1 MGACMLRRLIQWLKK
16 FFQGLFGTKQQK
28 TSYKQNSPSS
38 PPPPLNDTDL
48 EFLFTELLAGVHQA
62 RGQAWAQKWLENIEH
77 RVPQQRWVEWLQK
90 FGDKLLAAPTP
101 NNELASRLVQLG
113 ELGVGPVS
121 NVAYDI
127 GMRLLTRNEVEP
139 IWEYAGPD
147 APIQNTVAQS
157 SFTEQSHSAQ
167 SPPFHDDGVPLT
179 QQQQVEQAAS
189 ETEGEY
195 QTITVEEL
203 MDLIQ
208 DDVNLRSQIAQQLG
222 IETDDPEVIIQT
234 LVNQYNVAG

>member
-16 FFQGLFGTKQQK
+16 FFQGLFGTTQQNPSHK
-28 TSYKQNSPSS
+28 SNSPTS

-48 EFLFTELLAGVHQA
+48 EFLFTELLEGVHQA
-62 RGQAWAQKWLENIEH
+62 RGQSWVQKWLENIEH
-77 RVPQQRWVEWLQK
+77 RVSEQRWVEWLQK

-113 ELGVGPVS
+113 ELRVGEVS

-127 GMRLLTRNEVEP
+127 GMRLLTRNQVEP

-147 APIQNTVAQS
+147 AVMDIPQSNAQQ
-157 SFTEQSHSAQ
+157 E
-167 SPPFHDDGVPLT
+167 
-179 QQQQVEQAAS
+179 QVEPPS
-189 ETEGEY
+189 DTEGEY

-208 DDVNLRSQIAQQLG
+208 DDVNLRSQIAAQLG
-222 IETDDPEVIIQT
+222 IDTDDPEVIIQT
-234 LVNQYNVAG
+234 LVNQYHTA